1 MSTTAQDDTA
11 AIKGKENQKGA
22 TDSSLPALPLNEVT
36 GEFMDEIIEEEDGT
50 RYTERLK
57 RVKRPS
63 ICSVRAYIPLNSPL
77 MMSRAWTER
86 GAGTPISRNSQYP
99 SRSCIFVGSRFCE

>member
-63 ICSVRAYIPLNSPL
+63 IKLNIHIHD
-77 MMSRAWTER
+77 RE
-86 GAGTPISRNSQYP
+86 
-99 SRSCIFVGSRFCE
+99 FVLNVGNKI